1 MTLKI
6 FLDYLKFSGL
16 LISFAINPYHWR
28 LAYRFDRPNDTD
40 PAMYQFSITIGPLSV
55 RAILDDGSW

>member
-16 LISFAINPYHWR
+16 WISFAINPCHWR
-28 LAYRFDRPNDTD
+28 LAFRFDRPNDTD
-40 PAMYQFSITIGPLSV
+40 PAMYQFSITLGPLSV

>member
-6 FLDYLKFSGL
+6 FLDYLKFSGVW
-16 LISFAINPYHWR
+16 ISFAINPYHWR

-40 PAMYQFSITIGPLSV
+40 PALYQCNITLGPLSV

>member
-1 MTLKI
+1 MTLKN
-6 FLDYLKFSGL
+6 FLNYLKFSGVW
-16 LISFAINPYHWR
+16 ISFAVNPYHWR

-55 RAILDDGSW
+55 RAIIDNGSW